1 MTIPPRFEWQ
11 RAPRR
16 ERSYVRWIAIGAA
29 ILVAFALG
37 VALGQALN
45 DNPSG
50 SGNVT
55 FVTTLQTA
63 TP

>member
-11 RAPRR
+11 RPQRR
-16 ERSYVRWIAIGAA
+16 ERTWFRR
-29 ILVAFALG
+29 LVAALVVVLVFALG
-37 VALGQALN
+37 VALGQALD

-50 SGNVT
+50 NGSVT

-63 TP
+63 P